1 VSAQPAGT
9 AAIVPEP
16 TPPAPHAASPDRPTI
31 LVAKGAAHDLD
42 AVTEHF
48 ADQAMVGMAEL
59 STPEQVA
66 KATAGADAVVVA
78 LQPLSAALIAA
89 MDQRVRVI
97 GRMGIG
103 LDTVDLQ
110 AAAEHGITVFNE
122 PTFGVPEVATHA
134 VAMLLALARG
144 LLPADQFARNGWRKG
159 APSPLG
165 SVRPLD
171 EVAVGII
178 GYGRIGQAVAG
189 LLAPMVDTVLVY
201 DPLLAP
207 GDLTPGDGALPACP
221 VRVTDLDEL
230 LTRSH
235 VVTVHAPLTPQT
247 RNILG
252 RRELE
257 MLPPGALVVNVSR
270 GGQLDE
276 AALAD
281 LLTSGHLGGAGL
293 DVFGTEP
300 LPGDSPLLGAP
311 NTVFSPHC
319 AGFSDRSAWRLDAWT
334 VGDAIAWLRTG
345 QPRHGS
351 VVVAGTR

>member
-1 VSAQPAGT
+1 MTVQPGAPGT
-9 AAIVPEP
+9 VPS
-16 TPPAPHAASPDRPTI
+16 PAPLVPAPAADRPAI
-31 LVAKGAAHDLD
+31 LVAKGAARDLNTV
-42 AVTEHF
+42 AEQF
-48 ADQAMVGMAEL
+48 ADRAMVGMAQL

-66 KATAGADAVVVA
+66 EATSGADAVVVA
-78 LQPLSAALIAA
+78 LQPLPAALIAA

-103 LDTVDLQ
+103 TDTVDLE

-134 VAMLLALARG
+134 VAMLLTLARK
-144 LLPADQFARNGWRKG
+144 LLLADQFARQGWRDG
-159 APSPLG
+159 GPSVLG

-171 EVAVGII
+171 EVSVGVI
-178 GYGRIGQAVAG
+178 GFGRIGQAVAG
-189 LLAPMVDTVLVY
+189 LLAPVVDTVLVY
-201 DPLLAP
+201 DPLLEP
-207 GDLTPGDGALPACP
+207 GALAPGDGAVPGRL
-221 VRVTDLDEL
+221 VRVADLDEL
-230 LTRSH
+230 LARSYA
-235 VVTVHAPLTPQT
+235 VTVHAPLTPQT

-257 MLPPGALVVNVSR
+257 MLPQGALVVNVSR

-276 AALAD
+276 TALAD

-293 DVFGTEP
+293 DVFATEP
-300 LPGDSPLLGAP
+300 LPGNSPLLQAP

-319 AGFSDRSAWRLDAWT
+319 AGYSNRSAWRLEAWT
-334 VGDAIAWLRTG
+334 VGDAIDWLRTG
-345 QPRHGS
+345 QLQHGS